1 MYAEERVSRAK
12 YARHNVKQIQKR
24 KSTMRAC
31 ATRAKETRKIYVRT
45 KREFNNNYQRF
56 FFQLS
61 NSCKWL
67 TEIIEINREC

>member
-1 MYAEERVSRAK
+1 MYAEECVSRAK

-45 KREFNNNYQRF
+45 RSVNLTIIINDSSF
-56 FFQLS
+56 
-61 NSCKWL
+61 SCR
-67 TEIIEINREC
+67 TVVND